1 MDSPL
6 ISRLAKL
13 LTERGLTL
21 ATAESCT
28 GGAVASALTH
38 CPGASAFFRGSVVAY
53 QNDVKVRLLGVSEA
67 DIERHTVV
75 SEAVARSMAA
85 GVCRLLH
92 ADIGI
97 ATTGI
102 AGPSGG
108 SNEVPVGTVWIG
120 FAFGEDTFAQC
131 LRLGGTRD
139 EVIAQATDQALLTIF
154 DFCKSK
160 L

>member
-1 MDSPL
+1 MDSPV
-6 ISRLAKL
+6 ISELTKL
-13 LTERGLTL
+13 LTEHGLTL

-28 GGAVASALTH
+28 GGAIASALTH
-38 CPGASAFFRGSVVAY
+38 CPGVSAFFRGSVVAY

-67 DIERHTVV
+67 DIECHTVV
-75 SEAVARSMAA
+75 SEPVACSMAA

-92 ADIGI
+92 ADIGV

-108 SNEVPVGTVWIG
+108 SDEVPVGTVWIG
-120 FAFGEDTFAQC
+120 LAIGEDTFAQC
-131 LRLGGTRD
+131 LQLSGTRD
-139 EVIAQATDQALLTIF
+139 EVIEQATDQALLTIF

>member
-1 MDSPL
+1 MDSPV
-6 ISRLAKL
+6 ISELAKL

-28 GGAVASALTH
+28 GGAIASALTH
-38 CPGASAFFRGSVVAY
+38 CPGASVFFRGSVVAY
-53 QNDVKVRLLGVSEA
+53 QNDIKIRLLQVSQA
-67 DIERHTVV
+67 DIECHTVV
-75 SEAVARSMAA
+75 SEPVARSMAV
-85 GVCRLLH
+85 GVCRLLD

-108 SNEVPVGTVWIG
+108 SDRVPVGTVWIG
-120 FAFGEDTFAQC
+120 LAIGEDTFAHC
-131 LRLGGTRD
+131 LHLSGTRE
-139 EVIAQATDQALLTIF
+139 EVIAQATDQVLLTIF
-154 DFCKSK
+154 DLCKNK

>member
-1 MDSPL
+1 MDSPV
-6 ISRLAKL
+6 ISELAKL

-28 GGAVASALTH
+28 GGAIASALTH

-53 QNDVKVRLLGVSEA
+53 QNDIKIRLLQVSQA
-67 DIERHTVV
+67 DIECHTVV
-75 SEAVARSMAA
+75 SEPVARSMAV
-85 GVCRLLH
+85 GVCRLLD

-108 SNEVPVGTVWIG
+108 SDRAPVGTVWIG
-120 FAFGEDTFAQC
+120 LAIGEDTFAHC
-131 LRLGGTRD
+131 LHLSGTRE
-139 EVIAQATDQALLTIF
+139 EVIAQATDQVLLTIF
-154 DFCKSK
+154 DLCKNK